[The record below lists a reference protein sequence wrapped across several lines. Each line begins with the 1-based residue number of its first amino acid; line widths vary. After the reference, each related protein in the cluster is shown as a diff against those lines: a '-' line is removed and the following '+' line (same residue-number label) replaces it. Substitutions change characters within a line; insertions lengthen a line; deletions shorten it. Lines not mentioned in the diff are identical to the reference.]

1 MSEYLPTIQQRIKWQ
16 TNQASIKNGTLVI
29 VKEDNLARVKSSL
42 GRITDVL
49 PSEDGIVRV
58 VRVQTAEG
66 EYVRPTVKLIPLE
79 RSLQ

>member
-1 MSEYLPTIQQRIKWQ
+1 MSEYLPTLQQRIKWQ
-16 TNQASIKNGTLVI
+16 TNQASIKDGTLVI

-66 EYVRPTVKLIPLE
+66 EYGRPTVKIIPLE